1 MPREATHEV
10 QDTREEVEMC
20 VGDFLTEQR
29 IDFERLLHPV
39 AFSAQK
45 RAKYLRL
52 PGDRVAK
59 AVLLRGPQGYL
70 LAVLPATHRVETQAV
85 AAHVGGPVR
94 LAKVPEI
101 AEVFPDCEWGVVP
114 PFGKQYGVP
123 TLLDD
128 SIAPDSHI
136 VLETN
141 SQFEAVRM
149 LCRDYERVEQPRRLT
164 FARRQARV
172 GV

>member
-1 MPREATHEV
+1 
-10 QDTREEVEMC
+10 MC
-20 VGDFLTEQR
+20 VGDYLTEQR

-45 RAKYLRL
+45 RAKYLHL
-52 PGDRVAK
+52 SGDLVAK
-59 AVLLRGPQGYL
+59 SVLLCGPKGYL
-70 LAVLPATHRVETQAV
+70 LAVLPATHRVDTQAV
-85 AAHVGGPVR
+85 AAYVGGPVR

-101 AEVFPDCEWGVVP
+101 ADVFPDCEWGVVP
-114 PFGKQYGVP
+114 PFGTQYGVP
-123 TLLDD
+123 TLLED

-149 LCRDYERVEQPRRLT
+149 RCRDYERVERPHRLE
-164 FARRQARV
+164 FARRGACVEVSRV
-172 GV
+172 S

>member
-1 MPREATHEV
+1 
-10 QDTREEVEMC
+10 MC
-20 VGDFLTEQR
+20 VGDYLTEQR

-52 PGDRVAK
+52 SGDLVAK
-59 AVLLRGPQGYL
+59 SVLLCGPQGYL
-70 LAVLPATHRVETQAV
+70 LAVLPATHRVDTQAV
-85 AAHVGGPVR
+85 SAYAGGPVR
-94 LAKVPEI
+94 LAKDNEI

-114 PFGKQYGVP
+114 PFGARYGLT

-128 SIAPDSHI
+128 SIAPESRI

-149 LCRDYERVEQPRRLT
+149 LCRDYERVERPQRLE
-164 FARRQARV
+164 FARRGARV
-172 GV
+172 AVSTVS